1 MFCLFQNQRM
11 SIRQATLLAFRDHV
25 LLKLV
30 NRLEPILE
38 EMNAEG
44 SVPPAIRQM
53 FLVLQVDATPRS
65 IVLLWKLLVAHIVK
79 KFMALYGN
87 RMFISFST
95 RTVTGSR

>member
-30 NRLEPILE
+30 NRLEPVLE
-38 EMNAEG
+38 EMNVEG

-53 FLVLQVDATPRS
+53 FLVLQVHIIPRS
-65 IVLLWKLLVAHIVK
+65 IVILGKLVVAHIVK
-79 KFMALYGN
+79 KFMAHYGN
-87 RMFISFST
+87 RMFICVCT
-95 RTVTGSR
+95 RTVTGSC

>member
-1 MFCLFQNQRM
+1 M

-53 FLVLQVDATPRS
+53 FLVLQVHIVIPRS
-65 IVLLWKLLVAHIVK
+65 IVILGKLIVAHIVK
-79 KFMALYGN
+79 KFMALYGS
-87 RMFISFST
+87 RLFISVCT
-95 RTVTGSR
+95 RTVTGSC

>member
-1 MFCLFQNQRM
+1 M
-11 SIRQATLLAFRDHV
+11 SIRQVTLLAFRDHV

-53 FLVLQVDATPRS
+53 FLVVQVHIILRS
-65 IVLLWKLLVAHIVK
+65 IVILGKLIVAHLVK
-79 KFMALYGN
+79 KFMALCGN
-87 RMFISFST
+87 RMFINVFT
-95 RTVTGSR
+95 RTVTGSC

>member
-1 MFCLFQNQRM
+1 M

-38 EMNAEG
+38 EINAEG

-53 FLVLQVDATPRS
+53 FLVLQVHITPRS
-65 IVLLWKLLVAHIVK
+65 IFLLGKLIVAHIVK
-79 KFMALYGN
+79 KFMAVCGN
-87 RMFISFST
+87 RMLISVCT
-95 RTVTGSR
+95 RTVTGLC

>member
-1 MFCLFQNQRM
+1 M
-11 SIRQATLLAFRDHV
+11 SIRQATLLGFRDHV

-53 FLVLQVDATPRS
+53 FLVLQVHITPRS
-65 IVLLWKLLVAHIVK
+65 LVLLGKLIVAHIVN

-87 RMFISFST
+87 RMFINVCT
-95 RTVTGSR
+95 RTVSGSC

>member
-1 MFCLFQNQRM
+1 M

-30 NRLEPILE
+30 NRLEPVLE

-53 FLVLQVDATPRS
+53 FLVLQVDATPR
-65 IVLLWKLLVAHIVK
+65 IMVLLGKLVVAYIVK
-79 KFMALYGN
+79 KFMALYGS
-87 RMFISFST
+87 RMFNGICT
-95 RTVTGSR
+95 RTVTGSC